1 MHSSRAFKC
10 KQRDPWKSASL
21 NSKDASVD
29 DAEFVNA
36 FIKGF

>member
-1 MHSSRAFKC
+1 
-10 KQRDPWKSASL
+10 L

-36 FIKGF
+36 FIKGFSNKQARDCAMADV